1 MVGHTCELQGG
12 SATLP
17 VMLRAMTV
25 LHAKPVLH
33 AEAVPPGGIPPQ
45 DVALSSADSLW
56 RVESCDSIHDPI
68 HDPIHVPIH
77 DSAAATEFA
86 TGPQQGWLLT
96 HAVSGKRRL
105 CDSPEKVVQVTEFQA
120 IVDLVSRHPHVLTLH
135 AALLGRDG
143 RGVLVVGPQQSGKS
157 TLATALWRQG
167 WSLLGDDVAVI
178 NAAGVSAEAVPRRVS
193 LRSGSR
199 PLLGEELWQRITSTP
214 SFMPTA
220 DGCLFHP
227 AEIDGPPAVRQLR
240 LVAVVFLARRG
251 VQIGPAEWRSINPA
265 EALLSLAPY
274 SNVVRQGG
282 MAEAFERLQPLA
294 NHVPAFDLG
303 RGPLEDMMAA
313 ITRHVHLP

>member
-1 MVGHTCELQGG
+1 
-12 SATLP
+12 
-17 VMLRAMTV
+17 MLKAMTV

-33 AEAVPPGGIPPQ
+33 AEAVPPGGIPQ
-45 DVALSSADSLW
+45 HDVALSSADSLW
-56 RVESCDSIHDPI
+56 RVESCDSIR
-68 HDPIHVPIH
+68 DPIHVPIH
-77 DSAAATEFA
+77 DPSTATEFA

-96 HAVSGKRRL
+96 HAVSGERRL

-120 IVDLVSRHPHVLTLH
+120 IFDLVSRHPHVLTLH

-143 RGVLVVGPQQSGKS
+143 RGVLVVGPKQSGKS

-178 NAAGVSAEAVPRRVS
+178 NATDVSAEAAGVSAEAAPRRVS

-199 PLLGEELWQRITSTP
+199 PLLGEDLWQRITSTS
-214 SFMPTA
+214 SFMPAA

-227 AEIDGPPAVRQLR
+227 AEIDGPPAVRQPR

-303 RGPLEDMMAA
+303 RGPLEDMIAA

>member
-1 MVGHTCELQGG
+1 
-12 SATLP
+12 
-17 VMLRAMTV
+17 MLKAMTV
-25 LHAKPVLH
+25 LHAKPVLQ
-33 AEAVPPGGIPPQ
+33 ASAVPPGGILPNEAASP
-45 DVALSSADSLW
+45 AADSLW
-56 RVESCDSIHDPI
+56 RVESCDSIR
-68 HDPIHVPIH
+68 DPIHVPIH

-96 HAVSGKRRL
+96 HAVSGERRL

-120 IVDLVSRHPHVLTLH
+120 IFDLVSRHPHVLTLH

-143 RGVLVVGPQQSGKS
+143 RGVLVVGPQESGKS

-178 NAAGVSAEAVPRRVS
+178 NATDVSAEAAGVSAEAAPRRVS
-193 LRSGSR
+193 LRSGSQ
-199 PLLGEELWQRITSTP
+199 PLLGEELWQRIASTP

-220 DGCLFHP
+220 EGCLFHP
-227 AEIDGPPAVRQLR
+227 AEIDGPPAVRQPR

-274 SNVVRQGG
+274 SNVVLQGG
-282 MAEAFERLQPLA
+282 MAEALERLQPLA

-303 RGPLEDMMAA
+303 RGPLEDMIAA
-313 ITRHVHLP
+313 ITRHVHFP

>member
-12 SATLP
+12 VATIP
-17 VMLRAMTV
+17 VMLKAMTV
-25 LHAKPVLH
+25 LHARPVLQ
-33 AEAVPPGGIPPQ
+33 AEAVPPGGIPPHE
-45 DVALSSADSLW
+45 VALSSADSLW
-56 RVESCDSIHDPI
+56 RVESCDSIR
-68 HDPIHVPIH
+68 DPIHVPIH

-96 HAVSGKRRL
+96 HAVSGERRL

-120 IVDLVSRHPHVLTLH
+120 IFDLVSRHPHVLTLH

-143 RGVLVVGPQQSGKS
+143 RGVLVVGPQESGKS

-167 WSLLGDDVAVI
+167 WSLLCDDVAVI
-178 NAAGVSAEAVPRRVS
+178 NAAGVSAEAAPRRVS

-199 PLLGEELWQRITSTP
+199 PLLGEELWQRIESTP

-220 DGCLFHP
+220 EGCLFHP
-227 AEIDGPPAVRQLR
+227 AEIDGPPTVRQPR

-251 VQIGPAEWRSINPA
+251 VQVGPAEWRSINPA

-282 MAEAFERLQPLA
+282 MAEALERLQPLA

-303 RGPLEDMMAA
+303 RGPLEDMIAA
-313 ITRHVHLP
+313 ITRHVPLP

>member
-17 VMLRAMTV
+17 VMLKAMTV

-33 AEAVPPGGIPPQ
+33 AEAVPPRGIPPH

-56 RVESCDSIHDPI
+56 RVESCDSIHDSI

-86 TGPQQGWLLT
+86 SGPQQGWLLT
-96 HAVSGKRRL
+96 HAVSGERRL

-135 AALLGRDG
+135 AALLGRDS

-199 PLLGEELWQRITSTP
+199 PLLGEELWQRIASTS
-214 SFMPTA
+214 SFMPA
-220 DGCLFHP
+220 ANGCLFHP
-227 AEIDGPPAVRQLR
+227 AEIDGPPAVRQPR

-265 EALLSLAPY
+265 EALMSLAPY
-274 SNVVRQGG
+274 SNVVLQGG
-282 MAEAFERLQPLA
+282 MAEALERLQPLA

-303 RGPLEDMMAA
+303 RGPLEDMIAA
-313 ITRHVHLP
+313 ITRHVQLS

>member
-17 VMLRAMTV
+17 VMLKAMTV
-25 LHAKPVLH
+25 LHAKPVPQTSAL
-33 AEAVPPGGIPPQ
+33 PPGKIAPHE
-45 DVALSSADSLW
+45 VALSSADSLW
-56 RVESCDSIHDPI
+56 RVESCDSIR
-68 HDPIHVPIH
+68 DPIHVPIR
-77 DSAAATEFA
+77 DSSTATEFA

-96 HAVSGKRRL
+96 YAVSGERRL
-105 CDSPEKVVQVTEFQA
+105 CDSPDKVVQVTEFQA
-120 IVDLVSRHPHVLTLH
+120 IADLVSRHPHVLTLH
-135 AALLGRDG
+135 AALLGRDD

-214 SFMPTA
+214 SFMA
-220 DGCLFHP
+220 AANGCLFHP

-303 RGPLEDMMAA
+303 RGPLEDMIAA

>member
-1 MVGHTCELQGG
+1 MVGHTCELQGD

-17 VMLRAMTV
+17 VMLKAMTV
-25 LHAKPVLH
+25 LHAKPVRQ
-33 AEAVPPGGIPPQ
+33 AEAVPPGGIPPHE
-45 DVALSSADSLW
+45 VALSSADSLW
-56 RVESCDSIHDPI
+56 RVESCDSIHDSI

-96 HAVSGKRRL
+96 HAVSGERRL

-120 IVDLVSRHPHVLTLH
+120 IFDLVSRHPHVLTLH

-143 RGVLVVGPQQSGKS
+143 RGVLVVGPQESGKS
-157 TLATALWRQG
+157 TLATALWRRG
-167 WSLLGDDVAVI
+167 WSLLCDDVAVI
-178 NAAGVSAEAVPRRVS
+178 NAAGVSAEAAPRRVS

-199 PLLGEELWQRITSTP
+199 PLLGEELWQRIASTP

-220 DGCLFHP
+220 EGCLFHP
-227 AEIDGPPAVRQLR
+227 AEIDGPPTVRQPR

-251 VQIGPAEWRSINPA
+251 VQIGPAEWRAINPA

-274 SNVVRQGG
+274 SNVVLQGG
-282 MAEAFERLQPLA
+282 MAEALERLQPLA

-303 RGPLEDMMAA
+303 RGPLEDMIAA

>member
-12 SATLP
+12 SATRP
-17 VMLRAMTV
+17 VMLKAMTV
-25 LHAKPVLH
+25 LHAKPVLQ
-33 AEAVPPGGIPPQ
+33 AEAVPPGGIPPHE
-45 DVALSSADSLW
+45 VALSSADSLW
-56 RVESCDSIHDPI
+56 RVESCDSIR
-68 HDPIHVPIH
+68 DPIHVPIH
-77 DSAAATEFA
+77 DSAATTEFA
-86 TGPQQGWLLT
+86 TGPHQGWLLT
-96 HAVSGKRRL
+96 NAVSGERRL

-143 RGVLVVGPQQSGKS
+143 RGLLVVGPQQSGKS

-178 NAAGVSAEAVPRRVS
+178 NAAGVSAEAAPRRVS

-199 PLLGEELWQRITSTP
+199 PLLGEELWQRITSTS
-214 SFMPTA
+214 SFMPA
-220 DGCLFHP
+220 ANGCLFHP
-227 AEIDGPPAVRQLR
+227 AEIDGPPAVRQPR

-251 VQIGPAEWRSINPA
+251 VQLGPAEWRSINPA

-303 RGPLEDMMAA
+303 RGPLEDMIAA

>member
-12 SATLP
+12 AATIP
-17 VMLRAMTV
+17 VMQQAMTV
-25 LHAKPVLH
+25 LHAKPVPQ
-33 AEAVPPGGIPPQ
+33 ASAVPPGRIAPHE
-45 DVALSSADSLW
+45 VALSSADSLW
-56 RVESCDSIHDPI
+56 RVESCDSIR
-68 HDPIHVPIH
+68 DPIHVPIH
-77 DSAAATEFA
+77 DASTATEFA
-86 TGPQQGWLLT
+86 TSPPQGWLLT
-96 HAVSGKRRL
+96 HAVSGERRL
-105 CDSPEKVVQVTEFQA
+105 CDSPDKVVQVTEFQA
-120 IVDLVSRHPHVLTLH
+120 IADLVSRHPHVLTLH
-135 AALLGRDG
+135 AALLGRDD
-143 RGVLVVGPQQSGKS
+143 RGVLVVGPQESGKS

-178 NAAGVSAEAVPRRVS
+178 NNAAGVSAEAAPRRVS

-220 DGCLFHP
+220 EGCLFHP
-227 AEIDGPPAVRQLR
+227 AEIDGPPAVRQPR

-282 MAEAFERLQPLA
+282 MAEAFEKLQPLA
-294 NHVPAFDLG
+294 NRVPAFDLG
-303 RGPLEDMMAA
+303 RGPLEDMIAA